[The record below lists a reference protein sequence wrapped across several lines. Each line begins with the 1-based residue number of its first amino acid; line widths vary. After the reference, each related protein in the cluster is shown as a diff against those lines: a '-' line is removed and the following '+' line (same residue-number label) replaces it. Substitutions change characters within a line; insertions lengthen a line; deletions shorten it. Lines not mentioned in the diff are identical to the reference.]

1 MVGSIC
7 SRDQSFYTSRSVLRL
22 GNVARGRIKIF
33 DIRGLPVHNIRSD
46 EIKGLG
52 RSSSMRKPLAARLG
66 GDYL

>member
-33 DIRGLPVHNIRSD
+33 DTRGLPVHNIRSD

-52 RSSSMRKPLAARLG
+52 RSI
-66 GDYL
+66 

>member
-1 MVGSIC
+1 MAGSILD
-7 SRDQSFYTSRSVLRL
+7 RDQSFYTSRSVLRL

-33 DIRGLPVHNIRSD
+33 DTCGLPVHNIRSD

-52 RSSSMRKPLAARLG
+52 RSSSMRKPLAARQG